1 MIRCRLMRTRCLW
14 ALMRGHLSCSMR
26 IPFMDLQTIPGIEHS
41 CPSGRKNSGGRS
53 RVAAGAI
60 LGLVALLLAQAP
72 AWSGPSL
79 SGQYATEQ
87 GWPSELLRQAE
98 RDARTA
104 SEAEVS
110 CAGTCALGDEK
121 ELKAFVDQWEKLR
134 TIPRIEIP
142 RLPPQFFRKQPPDPR
157 DGSRQPSSAG
167 WSKGI
172 AVGEGSGSA
181 CVSQPCPC
189 GRQGG
194 NCGL

>member
-60 LGLVALLLAQAP
+60 LAFVALLLAQAP

-134 TIPRIEIP
+134 IIPRIEIP
-142 RLPPQFFRKQPPDPR
+142 RLPPQFFRSKLPPEQRDASKQQNP
-157 DGSRQPSSAG
+157 AG

-172 AVGEGSGSA
+172 ALGESSGNA
-181 CVSQPCPC
+181 CVNPPCPC
-189 GRQGG
+189 SRQ
-194 NCGL
+194 